1 MVRTLKK
8 ILKIKKQNVIKF
20 WKKSTA
26 NFKDIFHL
34 AKTEVLYITERL
46 YITEQKQRLGAR
58 QVKTE
63 VSQRNSS
70 ALAQKKEVTIGSY

>member
-46 YITEQKQRLGAR
+46 YITEQK
-58 QVKTE
+58 
-63 VSQRNSS
+63 
-70 ALAQKKEVTIGSY
+70 